1 MQELITAIEDS
12 GFATWVR
19 ESPSIFAYTAIL
31 SLHAIGLAIVAG
43 LSGVVALRLL
53 GFAPAIPLAPATRL
67 FPLMYAGFWIN
78 AASGVALLA
87 ANASG
92 MLSSTM
98 FFVKMGFVAA
108 AVLIMRLIRGRVFGD
123 AEIVRSG
130 NGPSVARGLA
140 AASLLCWLG
149 AIGAGRLTAYPYLLQ
164 GLWAS

>member
-1 MQELITAIEDS
+1 MLDLIAAIEDS
-12 GFATWVR
+12 SFATWVR

-43 LSGVVALRLL
+43 LSSVVALRLL
-53 GFAPAIPLAPATRL
+53 GFAPAIPLGPATRL

-78 AASGVALLA
+78 AASGLALLA

-92 MLSSTM
+92 MLSNTM

-108 AVLIMRLIRGRVFGD
+108 AVLIMRLIRGRVFSD
-123 AEIVRSG
+123 ADLVRSG
-130 NGPSVARGLA
+130 SAPPAARGLA
-140 AASLLCWLG
+140 VASLLCWLG

-164 GLWAS
+164 SLWSS

>member
-1 MQELITAIEDS
+1 MLELITAIEDS

-53 GFAPAIPLAPATRL
+53 GFAPAIPLAPATKL

-78 AASGVALLA
+78 AASGLALLA
-87 ANASG
+87 ANPTG
-92 MLSSTM
+92 MLASSM
-98 FFVKMGFVAA
+98 FFVKLGFVAA
-108 AVLIMRLIRGRVFGD
+108 AVSIMRVIRGRVLGD
-123 AEIVRSG
+123 PELVRTG
-130 NGPSVARGLA
+130 NAPSLAKRLA
-140 AASLLCWLG
+140 AASLFCWLG

-164 GLWAS
+164 GLFGS